1 MQRFRII
8 VWCLLCV
15 ALSSS
20 APGIVIYDYVGTW
33 PKSWPRELEPLRPQA
48 TSIDVGTA
56 IQEAHY
62 LISFRNREQFES
74 AWPFLIKVKSAEGLL
89 ILERVP
95 FKDMRIVLNSGV
107 CILAPSNGSLQ
118 WPDGRSI
125 ELNSELP
132 AIIRA
137 TLQMLPEY
145 VAPTKS
151 GDWAEWRRD
160 RGGQDVHGFIQRVRT
175 DIVLVVD
182 GKIVDLNRIQL
193 PKDVT
198 DRRFDS
204 N

>member
-1 MQRFRII
+1 
-8 VWCLLCV
+8 
-15 ALSSS
+15 
-20 APGIVIYDYVGTW
+20 
-33 PKSWPRELEPLRPQA
+33 
-48 TSIDVGTA
+48 
-56 IQEAHY
+56 
-62 LISFRNREQFES
+62 
-74 AWPFLIKVKSAEGLL
+74 VKSAEGLL

-95 FKDMRIVLNSGV
+95 FKDMRIVINSGV

-160 RGGQDVHGFIQRVRT
+160 WGGQDVHGFIQRVRT